1 MGVPLQTVLVRL
13 RTASLGE
20 ILYRIRRVAFLCS
33 LRLRFL
39 GGRVPEAPAL
49 SQSRLKQLVLPS
61 LHLDQGGLQLSS
73 RVWTLGADLEQIREF
88 EEKYRKT
95 FFADVSTEGQGVDI
109 RTVWEPARLQHLW
122 ILLARA
128 QGEEVNVPARN
139 GRMSDVCDAV
149 AQWLK
154 DNPFLAGPHYESAME
169 CALRIP
175 LFLFCL
181 KADISDGALVQAIY
195 RHGWLIFRRLSLYS
209 SLGNHTVT
217 EAVGL
222 VFAGTAFCEQRE
234 GMTWLQC
241 GMRLLRQEVSHQIL
255 DDGGPAEQSTSYHRF
270 VLDLYWLVV
279 DFVEKNKIDDCA
291 DIKERLMLGEEFLA
305 AIHAGGNTP
314 AIGDSDDGY
323 ALAPGVCPARPELTL
338 QDQRYRCFEDS
349 GYSLTQL
356 DNGVVFTF
364 DHGPLGMSPLFNHGH
379 ADALSITMRCGGKHI
394 LVDPGTYV
402 YNGQPD
408 WRRYFKGTA
417 SHNTVTI
424 DGQDQARQLT
434 SFAWAEPYQCELIA
448 AREICSGLL
457 IVAEH
462 DGYQTLSEPATHRR
476 ELLLNEDMLLIRD
489 SFKGDGEH
497 SFELN
502 FHFHPDCDLSSTDGV
517 WNVRQDDFEFLV
529 RMFEPEERLHRVY
542 GSMQPRKGWYS
553 PSYSCKH
560 PCSVLS
566 CEKKGSPS
574 NVVFVTA
581 LIFNREVSDVELQR
595 MHGTLSAEVD
605 RNVYLQELEVT

>member
-1 MGVPLQTVLVRL
+1 MAVPLQTVLVRL

-20 ILYRIRRVAFLCS
+20 VLYRVRRVAFLS
-33 LRLRFL
+33 VLRLRFL
-39 GGRVPEAPAL
+39 WGRVPEAPDL
-49 SQSRLKQLVLPS
+49 SQSGLKQLVLPS
-61 LHLDQGGLQLSS
+61 LQLDQDGLEPSS
-73 RVWTLGADLEQIREF
+73 RVRTLGADLEQIREF
-88 EEKYRKT
+88 EGKYRKT
-95 FFADVSTEGQGVDI
+95 FFVDVSTGGQGVDI

-122 ILLARA
+122 IFMARA
-128 QGEEVNVPARN
+128 QEDEGLFPVSN
-139 GRMSDVCDAV
+139 GRRFDACDAV

-181 KADISDGALVQAIY
+181 KADVSNTALAQAIY

-222 VFAGTAFCEQRE
+222 VFAGAVFRELRE
-234 GMTWLQC
+234 GMTWLHC
-241 GMRLLRQEVSHQIL
+241 GMRLLRQEVKHQVL

-291 DIKERLMLGEEFLA
+291 DIKERLVLGEEFLT
-305 AIHAGGNTP
+305 AIHAGGEAA

-323 ALAPGVCPARPELTL
+323 ALAPGVCPARPELRL
-338 QDQRYRCFEDS
+338 QEQRYRCFEDA
-349 GYSLTQL
+349 GYSLTRL
-356 DNGVVFTF
+356 DRGVVFTF

-379 ADALSITMRCGGKHI
+379 ADALSITMRSGGEHI

-417 SHNTVTI
+417 SHNTVAI

-434 SFAWAEPYQCELIA
+434 SFVWAEPYQCELIA
-448 AREICSGLL
+448 ARETPSGLL
-457 IVAEH
+457 LVAEH
-462 DGYQTLSEPATHRR
+462 DGYQSLPEPVLHRR
-476 ELLLNEDMLLIRD
+476 ELLLNEDVMLIRD
-489 SFKGDGEH
+489 SFKGGGEH
-497 SFELN
+497 SYELN
-502 FHFHPDCDLSSTDGV
+502 FHFHPDCDLSNADDD
-517 WNVRQDDFEFLV
+517 WKVRRGGFEFLV
-529 RMFEPEERLHRVY
+529 RMCEPGERLHRAC
-542 GSMQPRKGWYS
+542 GALHPLKGWYS
-553 PSYSCKH
+553 SSYGCKQPS
-560 PCSVLS
+560 SVLS
-566 CEKKGSPS
+566 CEKNGSPTD
-574 NVVFVTA
+574 VVFVTA
-581 LIFNREVSDVELQR
+581 LIFNHEVSDVELKR
-595 MHGTLSAEVD
+595 MRGSLAAEVD
-605 RNVYLQELEVT
+605 ESV